1 MCKKQD
7 VCTKKIAWGID
18 EISIFNNNSEII
30 FRYSWDDAE
39 SNTGNIITF
48 IDKVISFLSGN
59 IDFKEAIQ
67 MALINNEGEKVSITY
82 DSQVIP
88 DEIFYVDRFND
99 NIHFGRDNYSKFI
112 HENMPTKKSFK
123 FYIQY

>member
-1 MCKKQD
+1 MYAQ
-7 VCTKKIAWGID
+7 KKIAWGID

-82 DSQVIP
+82 NPQVMKYFMLI
-88 DEIFYVDRFND
+88 DLMIIYISAEIIIQNLFMK
-99 NIHFGRDNYSKFI
+99 ICQQKKF
-112 HENMPTKKSFK
+112 
-123 FYIQY
+123 